1 MVPSS
6 QYLAGSSAPDGR
18 SNLTGSPAASLKV
31 PRTNCRYSQ
40 HLHLHLRPREM
51 KSASISKNSLFTV
64 GSALEFNGASNRW
77 TQHLGFSRGGT
88 LEITWRM
95 TLPGPFEG
103 GKP

>member
-6 QYLAGSSAPDGR
+6 QYLAGSSGPDGR
-18 SNLTGSPAASLKV
+18 SNLTGSPAGSSNV

-64 GSALEFNGASNRW
+64 GSMLEFSGASNRR
-77 TQHLGFSRGGT
+77 TQHLGLSRGVT
-88 LEITWRM
+88 LVIARRM
-95 TLPGPFEG
+95 TLPRVREV
-103 GKP
+103 